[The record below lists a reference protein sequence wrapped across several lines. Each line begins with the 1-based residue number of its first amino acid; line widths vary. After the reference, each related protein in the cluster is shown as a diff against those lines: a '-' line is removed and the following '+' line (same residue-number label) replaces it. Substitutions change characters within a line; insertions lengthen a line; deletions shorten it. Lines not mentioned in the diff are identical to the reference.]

1 MFYNIKGY
9 GKLEDE
15 EEKAIFR
22 LILDGAERSEFT
34 REIRERVEY
43 ARKNVQ
49 WRQGYMTLARLKRE
63 EHEEGFKQGL
73 LQGEHK
79 KAVATAIVL
88 KQSGIDIAL
97 ISKSTG
103 LSEKEIE
110 SL

>member
-1 MFYNIKGY
+1 
-9 GKLEDE
+9 
-15 EEKAIFR
+15 
-22 LILDGAERSEFT
+22 
-34 REIRERVEY
+34 
-43 ARKNVQ
+43 
-49 WRQGYMTLARLKRE
+49 MTLARLKRE

-73 LQGEHK
+73 QKGLLQGERK